1 MSQTALPADEEFRRA
16 VCAMSADIAA
26 ALALSRAALHAVAS
40 VSASHCAAAEL
51 ALEDELERAH
61 ELSDVRTVEV
71 LEDVRAHLKGLPEQM
86 ALMAV
91 LEQALVAAADALP
104 EGFEPAEADETLLR
118 PQ

>member
-1 MSQTALPADEEFRRA
+1 MSQTALPADEELRRA

-26 ALALSRAALHAVAS
+26 ALALSRAALHALAT
-40 VSASHCAAAEL
+40 VSPVHCSAAEL

-61 ELSDVRTVEV
+61 ECSAVRTVEV
-71 LEDVRAHLKGLPEQM
+71 LEDVRSHLKGLPEQM

-104 EGFEPAEADETLLR
+104 EGFDLEAEEAQLR
-118 PQ
+118 RQ

>member
-1 MSQTALPADEEFRRA
+1 MSQTALPADEELRRA
-16 VCAMSADIAA
+16 ACAMSADIAA
-26 ALALSRAALHAVAS
+26 ALALSRAVDGRQGRDRLER
-40 VSASHCAAAEL
+40 CAAADL

-61 ELSDVRTVEV
+61 ECSSVRTVEV

-86 ALMAV
+86 ALMAA

-104 EGFEPAEADETLLR
+104 DVFEADETLLR

>member
-1 MSQTALPADEEFRRA
+1 
-16 VCAMSADIAA
+16 MSADVAA
-26 ALALSRAALHAVAS
+26 ALALSRAALKAVAS
-40 VSASHCAAAEL
+40 ASPAHCAAVEV

-61 ELSDVRTVEV
+61 EFSAVRTVEV
-71 LEDVRAHLKGLPEQM
+71 LEDVRGQLQGLPEQM

-104 EGFEPAEADETLLR
+104 AGFDPEQDEALR

>member
-1 MSQTALPADEEFRRA
+1 MSQTALPADEELRRA
-16 VCAMSADIAA
+16 ACAMSADIAA
-26 ALALSRAALHAVAS
+26 ALALSRAALQAVAALS
-40 VSASHCAAAEL
+40 PVHCAAADL

-61 ELSDVRTVEV
+61 ECSSVGTVEV

-86 ALMAV
+86 ALMAA

-104 EGFEPAEADETLLR
+104 DVFEADETLLR